1 MPKVFGFLSR
11 LSSKSLSVPATGP
24 DTTKFSRKKSAHR
37 FRSRHRKSFTQKMLI
52 ARSRRIEIEK
62 RKRAKLLQAAKTKTI
77 KNDYLKLIL
86 EEAQDQYQASLAA
99 QRAVSAANL
108 HRERG
113 DMRDGVVEVDL

>member
-11 LSSKSLSVPATGP
+11 LSSKSLSAPATGP
-24 DTTKFSRKKSAHR
+24 DTAKFPRKKSAHR

-62 RKRAKLLQAAKTKTI
+62 RKRAKVLQAAKTKTI

-86 EEAQDQYQASLAA
+86 EEAQDQYQESLAS

>member
-1 MPKVFGFLSR
+1 MPKVFGFLGR
-11 LSSKSLSVPATGP
+11 LGSKSLSAPVTGP

-86 EEAQDQYQASLAA
+86 EEAQDQYQESLAS
-99 QRAVSAANL
+99 QRAVSFKNL
-108 HRERG
+108 QRKLAEINGGR
-113 DMRDGVVEVDL
+113 